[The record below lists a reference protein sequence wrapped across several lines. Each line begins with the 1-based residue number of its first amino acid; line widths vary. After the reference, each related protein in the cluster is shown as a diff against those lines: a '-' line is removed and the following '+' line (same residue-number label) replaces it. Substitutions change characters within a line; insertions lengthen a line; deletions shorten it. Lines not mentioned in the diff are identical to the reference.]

1 MNKMYVITRKDLGA
15 IYKMV
20 QGAHALAQ
28 YLLTQH
34 QLGQLW
40 GNEYLIFL
48 EVQDKEGLTKLAE
61 KLSIQDIKFSLFYEP
76 DIEEVTAL
84 ACYCEEKQF
93 KNYKVAT

>member
-34 QLGQLW
+34 
-40 GNEYLIFL
+40 
-48 EVQDKEGLTKLAE
+48 
-61 KLSIQDIKFSLFYEP
+61 
-76 DIEEVTAL
+76 
-84 ACYCEEKQF
+84 
-93 KNYKVAT
+93 